1 MLYGRERE
9 LLELESRYG
18 SGRFDFLSIYGRKRV
33 GKTALV
39 REFLK
44 GHEGVFFTARNM
56 GSNVD
61 ALASAVFGSGVSAPM
76 ESILEEI
83 KRRSSSERYVLVIDE
98 YPRIVRWDP
107 VFRDHLRMFID
118 DIRGDSKLFLILCGS
133 SIGIMEHEM
142 LGYGSHTGL
151 MKLLPLDV
159 WDSMRLLE
167 GFSREDALR
176 IYGMVGGIPLYLN
189 LFDPD
194 FSLVENVLRLFIRK
208 SSFFHNEHLVLFMEE
223 VGGPFTH
230 HGVLWAIA
238 SGNIRVG
245 DIAEYC
251 DMETSAVSKHLN
263 MLISMDIVGK
273 RRPVDNP
280 GGKVTRYH
288 IEDPFLRFQFSR
300 ILPVVDYIDQDDPY
314 GDVEAI
320 LRLFEED
327 MDSVFAD
334 ICSEHLARVHDGE
347 IGTWWGMDRNTR
359 TVEGIDVISTVI
371 IGGKRSGWFAECR
384 YGDVPVDLDALN
396 DLRYRMALVG
406 GYQSVHPV
414 IYSVSGFTEA
424 VMKDGNVELYTLD
437 DILDPGG
444 VGCDTDR

>member
-18 SGRFDFLSIYGRKRV
+18 SGRFEFLSIYGRKRV

-44 GHEGVFFTARNM
+44 GHEGLFFTARNI

-83 KRRSSSERYVLVIDE
+83 KRRSSSGRYVLVIDE
-98 YPRIVRWDP
+98 YPRIVRRDRA
-107 VFRDHLRMFID
+107 FRDHLRKLID

-133 SIGIMEHEM
+133 SMGIMENEM
-142 LGYGSHTGL
+142 SRYGSHTGS

-159 WDSMRLLE
+159 WDSMNLLE

-194 FSLVENVLRLFIRK
+194 ISLEENVVRLFIK
-208 SSFFHNEHLVLFMEE
+208 EFSFFRNEHLVLFMEE

-230 HGVLWAIA
+230 HGVLKAIA

-245 DIAEYC
+245 DIA
-251 DMETSAVSKHLN
+251 DFVVWRPPLSR
-263 MLISMDIVGK
+263 SM
-273 RRPVDNP
+273 
-280 GGKVTRYH
+280 
-288 IEDPFLRFQFSR
+288 
-300 ILPVVDYIDQDDPY
+300 
-314 GDVEAI
+314 
-320 LRLFEED
+320 
-327 MDSVFAD
+327 
-334 ICSEHLARVHDGE
+334 
-347 IGTWWGMDRNTR
+347 
-359 TVEGIDVISTVI
+359 ST
-371 IGGKRSGWFAECR
+371 C
-384 YGDVPVDLDALN
+384 
-396 DLRYRMALVG
+396 
-406 GYQSVHPV
+406 
-414 IYSVSGFTEA
+414 
-424 VMKDGNVELYTLD
+424 
-437 DILDPGG
+437 
-444 VGCDTDR
+444 